1 MSDREEIIKNNVK
14 WLRPLDS
21 KKTNVWE
28 RKANKIVRDFL
39 RCAVIPS
46 EEKKQ
51 QLRAKRK
58 KKNRKN

>member
-1 MSDREEIIKNNVK
+1 MGEKYIENKIK

-39 RCAVIPS
+39 RIAAQPS
-46 EEKKQ
+46 EEKKEE
-51 QLRAKRK
+51 LRRKRK